1 MTATA
6 WLFPGQGSQRKGMG
20 AELFARY
27 PEHCA
32 TAQEILGFSV
42 PDLCL
47 EDRDGLLKR
56 TRYTQP
62 ALFVLNA
69 LAYLDRADREP
80 APAFL
85 AGHSVGEYNAL
96 FAAGSF
102 DFETGV
108 RLVGR
113 RGELMDAATGGA
125 MTAVVGPDVEKVP
138 AALAEAGLDDVD
150 IANHNS
156 PEQIVLSGSE
166 EAVTAA
172 AALIRQAK
180 LGRCVPLAVSAAF
193 HSRHMAAAAAE
204 FATFL
209 RRFQLADP
217 RIPVVANVTA
227 RPYEPGRLL
236 DVLSE
241 QVRSPVRWSD
251 SMRYLLEQGVRSV
264 TDMGPGTVVEGLWQA
279 AVKHAPV
286 QPAPLPPA
294 PPQAPV
300 PPPQAPVPPALLQS
314 PVSPAP
320 PALQPPVGSA
330 TPDTPP
336 QSVPA
341 VPAAPVATATTAAAT
356 TVTPRRAR
364 ITAARLG
371 SAAFRDD
378 YGLRYAYLAGS
389 MYRGVAST
397 ALVTRMARAGL
408 MGFFGTGGLAPDAI
422 ERALLDLRAALGPDG
437 RFGMNLLHAMG
448 APEVEDATVGLYLR
462 HDMRFVEAAGFTQ
475 VTPALVRYRLTGVR
489 RGPDG
494 APVAR
499 NRVLAKVSR
508 PEVAAAFMRP
518 APAAVV
524 QRLVAAGVLTAQEA
538 EIGRTLPM
546 SEEICVEADSAGHTD
561 GGVAYTLIPTM
572 ARLRDQIG
580 RELATPA
587 AIRVGTSGGL
597 GTPESVAAAFVL
609 GADFVMT
616 GSVNQCTA
624 EAGTSDAVKE
634 MLAGMDVQDTAYAP
648 AGDMFEIG
656 ARVQVLRKG
665 TLFAARANKLY
676 QAYRT
681 SPGLDRLEPD
691 LRRTIEETYFRRGLA
706 DVWQETREHYLATG
720 RPQEVE
726 RAERDPRHK
735 MALVFRWYFAY
746 TTGIAMRGVTD
757 ERVNFQVHTGP
768 AMGAF
773 NRFAAGTPLARW
785 RDRHPD
791 DIAEALMTGAAE
803 VLNGHMNALSA
814 EFGPAQL

>member
-6 WLFPGQGSQRKGMG
+6 WLFPGQGAQRKGMG

-27 PEHCA
+27 PDLCT
-32 TAQEILGFSV
+32 TAGEVLGFSV
-42 PDLCL
+42 PELCR
-47 EDRDGLLKR
+47 DDPDGLLRR
-56 TRYTQP
+56 TRYLQP

-69 LAYLDRADREP
+69 LAYLDRAAREP
-80 APAFL
+80 APDYL

-108 RLVGR
+108 RLVGK

-125 MTAVVGPDVEKVP
+125 MTAVIGADAEKVP
-138 AALAEAGLDDVD
+138 GALAEAGLDDVD
-150 IANHNS
+150 VANYNS
-156 PEQIVLSGSE
+156 PEQIVLSGTQ
-166 EAVTAA
+166 EAVAAA
-172 AALIRQAK
+172 AALVRQAG
-180 LGRCVPLAVSAAF
+180 LGRCVPLSVSAAF
-193 HSRHMAAAAAE
+193 HSRHMAAAAGE
-204 FATFL
+204 FSTFL
-209 RRFQLADP
+209 RQFRLDDP
-217 RIPVVANVTA
+217 RVPVVANVTA
-227 RPYEPGRLL
+227 RPYEPGCVL
-236 DVLSE
+236 DVLAE
-241 QVRSPVRWSD
+241 QVRSPVRWSE
-251 SMRYLLEQGVRSV
+251 SMRHLMDRGVRAV
-264 TDMGPGTVVEGLWQA
+264 TDMGPGTVVGGLWEA
-279 AVKHAPV
+279 TVKHE
-286 QPAPLPPA
+286 PAKHASARSGVPE
-294 PPQAPV
+294 
-300 PPPQAPVPPALLQS
+300 PPPRP
-314 PVSPAP
+314 
-320 PALQPPVGSA
+320 
-330 TPDTPP
+330 
-336 QSVPA
+336 
-341 VPAAPVATATTAAAT
+341 VPAATA
-356 TVTPRRAR
+356 RRAR
-364 ITAARLG
+364 ISAARLG
-371 SAAFRDD
+371 SAGFRDD

-389 MYRGVAST
+389 MYRGVASA

-408 MGFFGTGGLAPDAI
+408 MGFFGTGGLALDEVEA
-422 ERALLDLRAALGPDG
+422 ALLDLRGALGPDG
-437 RFGMNLLHAMG
+437 RFGMNLLHAM
-448 APEVEDATVGLYLR
+448 ADPALEDATVRLYLR
-462 HDMRFVEAAGFTQ
+462 HDVRFVEAAGFTQ
-475 VTPALVRYRLTGVR
+475 VAPALVRYRLSGAR

-494 APVAR
+494 APAAR

-508 PEVAAAFMRP
+508 PEVAAVFMRP
-518 APAAVV
+518 APAAIV
-524 QRLVAAGVLTAQEA
+524 QRLVAAGALTPQEA
-538 EIGRTLPM
+538 EAGRTLPV

-561 GGVAYTLIPTM
+561 GGVAYTLIPAM
-572 ARLRDQIG
+572 LRLRDQVR

-681 SPGLDRLEPD
+681 CPGLDQLDPG
-691 LRRTIEETYFRRGLA
+691 LRRTIEDTYFRRGLD
-706 DVWQETREHYLATG
+706 DVWRETREHYLATG

-726 RAERDPRHK
+726 RAERDPRRK

-746 TTGIAMRGVTD
+746 TTGIAMRGVTG

-773 NRFAAGTPLARW
+773 NRFAAGTALAGW
-785 RDRHPD
+785 RDRHAD
-791 DIAEALMTGAAE
+791 DIAEALMAGAAD
-803 VLNGHMNALSA
+803 VLSGHMDSLSA
-814 EFGPAQL
+814 EFGAAQL